1 VTLRESQTGKALSKG
16 SRSTKAKEASM
27 DARMRSNTGWTLVV
41 VMLVLGLTLGMTMVA
56 QAGETSSE
64 FSGHHVNSGTVNHDI
79 IAGKHVL
86 TMSKDFPVPEA
97 PDPHWRVVD
106 TKGNVYL
113 LDRVKLKDDKISRTI
128 TLPAYIPDVAKVQ
141 FWCAF
146 VEVVLG
152 EASFAKPLALRTTR

>member
-1 VTLRESQTGKALSKG
+1 MNRRG
-16 SRSTKAKEASM
+16 
-27 DARMRSNTGWTLVV
+27 DAIAHRMVLMVLL
-41 VMLVLGLTLGMTMVA
+41 MLGLSLGLAAVS
-56 QAGETSSE
+56 QAADVSSE
-64 FSGHHVNSGTVNHDI
+64 FAGHHVNAGTVTHDVKQ
-79 IAGKHVL
+79 GRHVL

-106 TKGNVYL
+106 SKGNVYL
-113 LDRVKLKDDKISRTI
+113 LDRVKIKDDKVNRSI

-152 EASFAKPLALRTTR
+152 EASFAKPLALRTAR